1 MLDNVPSSFSV
12 ESRRNLIGGIGDVG
26 NREEGLQ
33 GGLWLSHSFAKIR
46 FEEERWKDWAL
57 IKDKNLEAKYE
68 RFFRKEIGQFCAI
81 KKEVWNFW
89 IWTCIE
95 YSFLKNMYLV
105 AGNDSVQIAARGI

>member
-33 GGLWLSHSFAKIR
+33 GGLRLSHSFAKIR

-57 IKDKNLEAKYE
+57 IKDKNLEAKYK
-68 RFFRKEIGQFCAI
+68 RFFSKRSRAI
-81 KKEVWNFW
+81 LCYKRNFENFEFEHVLR
-89 IWTCIE
+89 TL
-95 YSFLKNMYLV
+95 F
-105 AGNDSVQIAARGI
+105 